1 MSHFRLAVERALV
14 GIGPFPRGVAESI
27 LEIAYL
33 TMAVDEDLRDE
44 EIEAFSVIA
53 ASMLQSN
60 RGAGQ
65 RPSGAEALDD
75 AALRDWL
82 DKFAGQLDRATIQD
96 RLEAAVKSL
105 GDNHEAKL
113 AAYRAAC
120 LMAMADLDAHDREF
134 EFDLQLIATL
144 GVSQEEAD
152 TIVEEVNQAVTPPEV
167 N

>member
-1 MSHFRLAVERALV
+1 MSHFRLAVERALTGV
-14 GIGPFPRGVAESI
+14 GPFTRPVSESI

-53 ASMLQSN
+53 ATMLQQK
-60 RGAGQ
+60 RA
-65 RPSGAEALDD
+65 SGGIETLDD
-75 AALRDWL
+75 NSLRDWL

-105 GDNHEAKL
+105 GDNHLARL
-113 AAYRAAC
+113 AAYRVAT
-120 LMAMADLDAHDREF
+120 LMAMCDLDAHDREF

-152 TIVEEVNQAVTPPEV
+152 TIIDEVNQAVTPAEV

>member
-14 GIGPFPRGVAESI
+14 GVGPFPRSVAESI

-53 ASMLQSN
+53 AAMLQPN
-60 RGAGQ
+60 RGAG
-65 RPSGAEALDD
+65 EALDD

-82 DKFAGQLDRATIQD
+82 DKFAGELDRAGIQD

-105 GDNHEAKL
+105 GDNHPAKL

-120 LMAMADLDAHDREF
+120 LMAMSDLDAHDREF

-152 TIVEEVNQAVTPPEV
+152 AIVDEVNQAVTPPEV

>member
-1 MSHFRLAVERALV
+1 MQNFRLAVEHPLTNV
-14 GIGPFPRGVAESI
+14 GPFPRPVAESI
-27 LEIAYL
+27 LEIAYR

-53 ASMLQSN
+53 AAMLQQK
-60 RGAGQ
+60 RTPGTL
-65 RPSGAEALDD
+65 EALEDV
-75 AALRDWL
+75 ALRDWL
-82 DKFAGQLDRATIQD
+82 DKFAGQLDRGTIQE

-105 GDNHEAKL
+105 GDNHAAKL
-113 AAYRAAC
+113 ASYRVAC
-120 LMAMADLDAHDREF
+120 LMAMSDFDAADREF

-152 TIVEEVNQAVTPPEV
+152 IIVDEVNQAVTPSVV

>member
-1 MSHFRLAVERALV
+1 MVHFRIAVERALTDV
-14 GIGPFPRGVAESI
+14 GPFPRALAESI

-53 ASMLQSN
+53 AAMLQPKRTST
-60 RGAGQ
+60 G
-65 RPSGAEALDD
+65 EALDD
-75 AALRDWL
+75 LALRDWL

-105 GDNHEAKL
+105 GGDHAAKL
-113 AAYRAAC
+113 ASYRVAC
-120 LMAMADLDAHDREF
+120 LMAMSDLDAADKEF
-134 EFDLQLIATL
+134 EFDLQLIAAL
-144 GVSQEEAD
+144 GIGQEEAD
-152 TIVEEVNQAVTPPEV
+152 AIADEVNAAITPAEA

>member
-14 GIGPFPRGVAESI
+14 GVGPFPRNVAESI

-53 ASMLQSN
+53 ASMLQPN
-60 RGAGQ
+60 RGSA
-65 RPSGAEALDD
+65 SAEALDD

-105 GDNHEAKL
+105 GDNHAAKL

-144 GVSQEEAD
+144 GVSQDEAD
-152 TIVEEVNQAVTPPEV
+152 TIVDEVNQAVTPPEV

>member
-1 MSHFRLAVERALV
+1 MQNFRLAVEHALTNV
-14 GIGPFPRGVAESI
+14 GPFPRPVAESI

-53 ASMLQSN
+53 AAMLQQK
-60 RGAGQ
+60 RTPGTH
-65 RPSGAEALDD
+65 EALEDV
-75 AALRDWL
+75 ALRDWL
-82 DKFAGQLDRATIQD
+82 DKFAGQLDRGTIQE

-105 GDNHEAKL
+105 GDNHAAKL
-113 AAYRAAC
+113 ASYRVAC
-120 LMAMADLDAHDREF
+120 LMAMSDFDAADREF

-152 TIVEEVNQAVTPPEV
+152 IIVDEVNQAVTPSVV